1 MRCFKIRVKST
12 SDAPARKK
20 GARRFAHVWVN
31 EKDLDKAEASAR
43 KLLTDQGW
51 GVESIELSMAPS
63 PEEIAR
69 LDPIQSAAHQ
79 GAVMEGIY
87 AYFSGFDE

>member
-1 MRCFKIRVKST
+1 MRCFKLCVKST
-12 SDAPARKK
+12 SDAAGKKK
-20 GARRFAHVWVN
+20 GASRFAHVWVN

-43 KLLTDQGW
+43 KLLMDQGW
-51 GVESIELSMAPS
+51 SVESIELSMAPS

-69 LDPIQSAAHQ
+69 LDQIQSAAHKR
-79 GAVMEGIY
+79 ALIDGIY